1 MLANSAM
8 RGVNFGWES
17 AMMVPQS
24 KPFLLPQDELP
35 KTGVESIDNALALLR
50 EHNPEAMIESYTLKK
65 EEEVEQGL
73 HAVHRTTGE
82 VLEQVCLS
90 NISKADYERQ
100 REVDGQRERIYE
112 EALQFRRRQAASQ
125 YTFHCAS
132 QGEAVDP
139 NRLERALHGIP
150 TSQEPPS
157 HIYGIA
163 KDEDQKCQICF
174 DHTGDYA
181 FKPCGHIFC
190 GRCIYEHSK
199 ECQIANAACPTCNQ
213 LVVSKYVITNVDRQ
227 EAVMRSEQA
236 TADQAQPDPADQA
249 GQAQPSNQADQT
261 GQAQQSDQTDQV
273 DHTQQAHQADQAE
286 QADEEHQVGE
296 TGQTREGQQSA
307 QADGQFSCPRRW
319 GDEQGPFNRC
329 AVL

>member
-1 MLANSAM
+1 
-8 RGVNFGWES
+8 
-17 AMMVPQS
+17 MMFPHS
-24 KPFLLPQDELP
+24 SFLLPRDQLP
-35 KTGVESIDNALALLR
+35 TTGVESFLNAMALLR
-50 EHNPEAMIESYTLKK
+50 EHNPDAMIETYTLKK
-65 EEEVEQGL
+65 EEEVEEGF

-82 VLEQVCLS
+82 VLKQVCLF
-90 NISKADYERQ
+90 NKSKADYER
-100 REVDGQRERIYE
+100 EHESKGPLERLFE
-112 EALQFRRRQAASQ
+112 EALQFRRQKAASE
-125 YTFHCAS
+125 YAIHCAS

-139 NRLERALHGIP
+139 NIFDRALRGYP

-163 KDEDQKCQICF
+163 KDEDQICPICLERRAY
-174 DHTGDYA
+174 YA
-181 FKPCGHIFC
+181 FQPCGHIFC
-190 GRCIYEHSK
+190 CLCIYKHSK
-199 ECQIANAACPTCNQ
+199 EWQIANTTCPTCKR
-213 LVVSKYVITNVDRQ
+213 LVVSKYAITNADRQ

-236 TADQAQPDPADQA
+236 RQTKRTDESDQAGQTDTADQAQPDPADQA

-286 QADEEHQVGE
+286 QSDEEHQVGE
-296 TGQTREGQQSA
+296 TDQTREGQQSA

-319 GDEQGPFNRC
+319 GDEQWSFNRC